1 MEATQP
7 LDKKLLQKFR
17 KLPDDRKI
25 QVLDFIEFL
34 AKRKRPPLSEGDAYA
49 ESLETLRLKIREKG
63 GLFVGKKKDQVIQEL
78 RATRERLWD
87 EDYAG
92 HFGQQ

>member
-1 MEATQP
+1 MEATQA
-7 LDKKLLQKFR
+7 LDKKVLQKFR
-17 KLPDDRKI
+17 ELPDDRKM

-34 AKRKRPPLSEGDAYA
+34 ARKNREPQSEGDAYA
-49 ESLETLRLKIREKG
+49 ASLETLRLKIREKG
-63 GLFVGKKKDQVIQEL
+63 GLFVGKSKDQLIEEL
-78 RATRERLWD
+78 RATRESLWD